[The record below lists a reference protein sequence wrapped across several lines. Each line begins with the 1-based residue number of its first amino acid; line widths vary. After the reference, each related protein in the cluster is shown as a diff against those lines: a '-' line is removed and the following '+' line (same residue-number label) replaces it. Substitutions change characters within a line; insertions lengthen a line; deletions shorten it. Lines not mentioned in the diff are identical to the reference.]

1 MNGAWKIYIWK
12 RKRLYIGREVNFPNG
27 GYTVDKRVQDI
38 YENAEWMLKPTEDT
52 YHIWMD
58 EYVESLERTIE
69 PVEMFRLVDQ
79 TTGTEFIVR
88 LEDII
93 MITDGWK
100 SQKEVE
106 LWSEKKESL
115 FYVESFIF

>member
-1 MNGAWKIYIWK
+1 MNGAWKIIYMEEKTSIYRPGSELPKW
-12 RKRLYIGREVNFPNG
+12 

-100 SQKEVE
+100 SQKESGIVE
-106 LWSEKKESL
+106 
-115 FYVESFIF
+115 